1 MRIRSRA
8 LPLLAAVA
16 LLAAACNDAEEPADD
31 GVDEVEDSDDVDDE
45 DAPDEDDD
53 TTDDD
58 GGEEDE
64 AAGDDGVEDEAA
76 GDDDDGV
83 EDEDAAD
90 DATASGG
97 AGDDNLAVAES
108 DLGEHLVDGEG
119 MTLYVRILDQD
130 GEPGCLADCAPVWP
144 ALASE
149 GDPTG
154 DDGVD
159 EDLLDTVERDDGV
172 TQVTYDGHPL
182 YLFVSDQ
189 EPGDARGQQ
198 VADTWFAIGPDG
210 EPIGD
215 VPDDEEIEEL
225 EELDEAEEEG

>member
-8 LPLLAAVA
+8 LPLIAAVA
-16 LLAAACNDAEEPADD
+16 LVAAACDNGEDPVDGIDD
-31 GVDEVEDSDDVDDE
+31 VDEVEDT
-45 DAPDEDDD
+45 DEDD
-53 TTDDD
+53 
-58 GGEEDE
+58 
-64 AAGDDGVEDEAA
+64 AVEDEDDAVEDEDDA
-76 GDDDDGV
+76 VEDDDDAV
-83 EDEDAAD
+83 EDEDAATD
-90 DATASGG
+90 EAPSAGA

-108 DLGEHLVDGEG
+108 DVGEHLVDGEG
-119 MTLYVRILDQD
+119 MTLYVRILDED
-130 GEPGCLADCAPVWP
+130 GEPGCLGDCAPVWP

-159 EDLLDTVERDDGV
+159 EELLDTVERDDGI

-189 EPGDARGQQ
+189 EPGDVRGQE
-198 VADTWFAIGPDG
+198 VADLWFVLGPDG

-215 VPDDEEIEEL
+215 VPDGEEL
-225 EELDEAEEEG
+225 EELEELEEAEEEG